1 MAQINEINTWD
12 DYWKIFDDLCYSL
25 KKQDK
30 TKIIEELFFARLHV
44 NGLTDGWYDFLNQLK
59 KNYQKNATS
68 LLLEDVERYQTL
80 IDSLTLSLNR
90 R

>member
-1 MAQINEINTWD
+1 VNEINTWD
-12 DYWKIFDDLCYSL
+12 DYWKIFDELCNSL
-25 KKQDK
+25 KKQNK

-59 KNYQKNATS
+59 KVYEKYASNLS
-68 LLLEDVERYQTL
+68 SEDVKRCQIL
-80 IDSLTLSLNR
+80 IDNLTLSLKR